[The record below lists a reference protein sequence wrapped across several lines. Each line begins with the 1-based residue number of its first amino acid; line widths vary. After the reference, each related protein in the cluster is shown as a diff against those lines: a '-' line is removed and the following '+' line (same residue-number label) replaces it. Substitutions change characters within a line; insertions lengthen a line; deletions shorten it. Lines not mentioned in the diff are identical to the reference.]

1 MKRVL
6 DIIDNISEYTGKI
19 CRWAIVLLAL
29 VMCYEVFSRYVFGK
43 PTIWS
48 FEISVMLYA
57 FYFMMNASYALLYKS
72 HVSIDI
78 FYEKLSKRGKA
89 LLDIISSSMF
99 FFPFLIVILIH
110 GTEFAADAWK
120 ILERSWSNF
129 APPLYPI
136 KTVVPVFAFLLLLQG
151 FALLYRN
158 FQILITG
165 ECYESKYK
173 KVECMPCGPDT
184 NDCTT
189 QQ

>member
-6 DIIDNISEYTGKI
+6 NFIDNISEYTGKF

-29 VMCYEVFSRYVFGK
+29 VMGFEVFSRYVLGK

-57 FYFMMNASYALLYKS
+57 FYFMMNASYALLYKA

-78 FYEKLSKRGKA
+78 FYEHLSKRGQA
-89 LLDIISSSMF
+89 LLDIISTSLF
-99 FFPFLIVILIH
+99 FFPFLIVVLIH
-110 GTEFAADAWK
+110 GTNFAVDSWV

-136 KTVVPVFAFLLLLQG
+136 KTVIPVFAFLLLLQG
-151 FALLYRN
+151 SAAFYRN
-158 FQILITG
+158 FQILFTG

-173 KVECMPCGPDT
+173 KFE
-184 NDCTT
+184 CTT
-189 QQ
+189 CGTDSCDTQQ